1 MIVHVILCLNEGER
15 FRKKKKRKKFGQE
28 DQMLKLTFNFH
39 GALSILTILKMSSPY
54 SPRKSQRK
62 KKEKKRKKENRG
74 ETRRKK
80 RKKKERKTFCLNPH
94 VRKVNFK

>member
-1 MIVHVILCLNEGER
+1 
-15 FRKKKKRKKFGQE
+15 
-28 DQMLKLTFNFH
+28 MLKLTFNFH
-39 GALSILTILKMSSPY
+39 GALSILTLLKMSSPY

-62 KKEKKRKKENRG
+62 KKKRKKERKKENRG

-80 RKKKERKTFCLNPH
+80 RKKKKERKTFCLNPH